1 MPSSAGSLGNTEQ
14 NNVSALKEFTRP
26 MGEEEESGGGKARGV
41 GGSQGQTT
49 DSAISCLAA
58 PWIQHLCPYCGM
70 RLGTECK

>member
-49 DSAISCLAA
+49 DSSHFLFSCTMDSAFVSIL
-58 PWIQHLCPYCGM
+58 WDETRDRM
-70 RLGTECK
+70 